1 MRSLRGD
8 AKARAVRRGEPPE
21 VSGSVMRGS
30 SSSETTLAE
39 VASQAGVSK
48 TAAWAALS
56 KRQTNVGLS
65 DVTRARV
72 LRVAKKLKYQ
82 RNIIG
87 RSLATRKSFL
97 ISLLFR
103 ETYELSALAVLRG
116 IQDVLLDREY
126 SLVTYAHGDTVEDE
140 ARHIEFSLERRV
152 DGLIVTPALDAEG
165 MTNAERFTALQ
176 QGGLPIVQ
184 LFNRTLA
191 EIPAVMMDY
200 RAAGRMATEHLIE
213 LGHRRI
219 AHFTHAGYLDE
230 QTPGFFADARQRW
243 QGYVQAMEA
252 AGLEPVVV
260 AHGSVREAWEL
271 FGAAQHASAVGQL
284 LGHPS
289 RPTAVVC
296 YSDFE
301 AFGLIRS
308 LVKKGVGVPQDIS
321 VTGIDDLEVLTID
334 LPSLTTIAP
343 PLRAIGQAAAR
354 MVLAR
359 TPGSVAEDHVLT
371 PRMHVRESTGPPN
384 AEAPGGTVKNGDAAP
399 VAADAQRE
407 GTEC

>member
-1 MRSLRGD
+1 MRD
-8 AKARAVRRGEPPE
+8 
-21 VSGSVMRGS
+21 S

-56 KRQTNVGLS
+56 KRETNVGLS

-72 LRVAKKLKYQ
+72 LRVAKKLNYQ

-103 ETYELSALAVLRG
+103 EAFELSTTEVLRG
-116 IQDVLLDREY
+116 IQDVLLDQEY

-140 ARHIEFSLERRV
+140 ARHIDFSLERKV

-165 MTNAERFTALQ
+165 KTNAERFSALQ
-176 QGGLPIVQ
+176 RGGLPVVQ

-191 EIPAVMMDY
+191 GIPAVMMDH
-200 RAAGRMATEHLIE
+200 RAAGRMAAEHLIE

-230 QTPGFFADARQRW
+230 QTPGYFADARQRW
-243 QGYVQAMEA
+243 EGYVQAMEA
-252 AGLEPVVV
+252 AGLEPVAV
-260 AHGSVREAWEL
+260 AHGSVRAAWEL
-271 FGAAQHASAVGQL
+271 FGTAQHASAVGQL
-284 LGHPS
+284 LNHPS

-308 LVKKGVGVPQDIS
+308 LVKKGVRVPEDIS
-321 VTGIDDLEVLTID
+321 VTGIDDLQVLTID

-354 MVLAR
+354 MVLKR
-359 TPGSVAEDHVLT
+359 TASSAAEDEVLT
-371 PRMHVRESTGPPN
+371 PRMHVRESTGSPS
-384 AEAPGGTVKNGDAAP
+384 AGPGGRTVDVGDAATI
-399 VAADAQRE
+399 AAGAERE
-407 GTEC
+407 GTER